1 MAVAPGGS
9 PLLTLLQLEHEAR
22 FAQSLEGLRFV
33 IANRT
38 RMLLPYRQAMVL
50 AWSKDH
56 AASVTAVSD
65 VPAPDANAPQLR
77 WVTACARHLSVHE
90 DSRRAHRVERDAV
103 TERERAEW
111 AEWSAA
117 HVLWVPL
124 IKPDGQPVGVLW
136 LSRAEPFADE
146 ELVLAER
153 LAETYAHAWA
163 ALIGPVR
170 ALPAWVKSRKLWAWS
185 VVALLVLLLL
195 PVRQSALAPGEV
207 IADEPFVVA
216 APLDGVIARFFVR
229 PNETVTE
236 GQKLLAFDDTDLTA
250 RAQVAAEDLA
260 VTQAELRKAEQGAMS
275 DPQSAAQVA
284 LARAQV
290 DLKTAELNHAS
301 SLLAR
306 SAVKAERAGVA
317 VFRNVN
323 DWIGKPV
330 RTGERIVTLADPA
343 RVMIEAHLPVAD
355 ALVLAEGNAMVM
367 FLDADPLRPVSARLA
382 EASYEAAMSDEGI
395 LAYRVRGQLEPG
407 ETAPR
412 IGLRGTIR
420 IDGPRVPLFLYLF
433 RRPIAALRHML
444 GL

>member
-1 MAVAPGGS
+1 MAGAPPVS
-9 PLLTLLQLEHEAR
+9 PLLTLLQLEREAR
-22 FAQSLEGLRFV
+22 HAQSLEGLRFV

-38 RMLLPYRQAMVL
+38 RTLLSYRQAIVL
-50 AWSKDH
+50 TWSQDQL
-56 AASVTAVSD
+56 ASVVAVSD
-65 VPAPDANAPQLR
+65 VPAPDVNAPQLR
-77 WVTACARHLSVHE
+77 WVTACARHLSAHE
-90 DSRRAHRVERDAV
+90 DSRRPHRVDRDGL

-124 IKPDGQPVGVLW
+124 VKPDGQPVGVLW

-146 ELVLAER
+146 EIVLVER
-153 LAETYAHAWA
+153 LAETYAHAWG
-163 ALIGPVR
+163 ALMGPKRPVR
-170 ALPAWVKSRKLWAWS
+170 AWAKNRKLWAGAAAA
-185 VVALLVLLLL
+185 VLVLLLL

-207 IADEPFVVA
+207 VADDPFVVA
-216 APLDGVIARFFVR
+216 APLDGVVARFFVR
-229 PNETVTE
+229 PNEAVAE
-236 GQKLLAFDDTDLTA
+236 GQPLLAFDDTDLTA

-290 DLKTAELNHAS
+290 ELRTAELSHAS

-306 SAVKAERAGVA
+306 STIKAERAGVA

-323 DWIGKPV
+323 DWIGRPV
-330 RTGERIVTLADPA
+330 RTGERIVTLADPT
-343 RVMIEAHLPVAD
+343 RVMVEAHLPVAD
-355 ALVLAEGNAMVM
+355 ALVLGEGNAMVM
-367 FLDADPLRPVSARLA
+367 FLDADPLRPVSARLT
-382 EASYEAAMSDEGI
+382 EASYEAAVSDEGI
-395 LAYRVRGQLEPG
+395 LSYRVRGKLEAG
-407 ETAPR
+407 EAAPR

-433 RRPIAALRHML
+433 RRPIAAARHML

>member
-1 MAVAPGGS
+1 MSAPPQAS
-9 PLLTLLQLEHEAR
+9 PLLTLLQLEREAR
-22 FAQSLEGLRFV
+22 HAQSLEGLRFV

-38 RMLLPYRQAMVL
+38 RMLLSYRQAMVL
-50 AWSKDH
+50 AWSQDQ
-56 AASVTAVSD
+56 AASVVTVSD
-65 VPAPDANAPQLR
+65 VPSPDVNAPQLR
-77 WVTACARHLSVHE
+77 WVTACARQLTAQE
-90 DSRRAHRVERDAV
+90 DSRRLRRVERDAV
-103 TERERAEW
+103 GERERAEW

-124 IKPDGQPVGVLW
+124 VKPDGQPVGVLW
-136 LSRAEPFADE
+136 LSRAESFADE

-153 LAETYAHAWA
+153 LAETYAHAWG
-163 ALIGPVR
+163 ALVGPQR
-170 ALPAWVKSRKLWAWS
+170 ALPAWVKNRKLWAGS
-185 VVALLVLLLL
+185 VAAVLVLLLL

-207 IADEPFVVA
+207 VADEPFVVA
-216 APLDGVIARFFVR
+216 APLDGVVARFFVR

-236 GQKLLAFDDTDLTA
+236 GQPLLAFDDTDLTS

-260 VTQAELRKAEQGAMS
+260 VAQAELRKAEQGAMS

-284 LARAQV
+284 LARAQM

-323 DWIGKPV
+323 DWIGKPL
-330 RTGERIVTLADPA
+330 RTGERIVTLADPS
-343 RVMIEAHLPVAD
+343 RVMVEAHLPVAD
-355 ALVLAEGNAMVM
+355 ALVLGEGNSMVM
-367 FLDADPLRPVSARLA
+367 FLDADPLNPVSARLT
-382 EASYEAAMSDEGI
+382 EASYEAAMSEEGI
-395 LAYRVRGQLEPG
+395 LAYRVRGKLEAG

-433 RRPIAALRHML
+433 RRPIAAARHML